1 MEVREIIGVIKKLPL
16 GKRILI
22 IERTLKTIE
31 ESETRN

>member
-1 MEVREIIGVIKKLPL
+1 MEVGEIIGVIKKLPVS
-16 GKRILI
+16 KRILI